1 MNRTIDISS
10 STILRTIFILLLLW
24 FVFLVRDILVLVFVA
39 VIIVSAIDP
48 IVDWLQRKRIPR
60 ALTVILVYV
69 LVFAVVGTAISFLV
83 APLTSEISNL
93 AKNFPRF
100 IENLSRYFTVARDY
114 ADSHNISQEVGN
126 FTTNLNNSLSQI
138 SSNIFSGTV
147 SVIGGIFSFIVI
159 LSMAFYMSVQER
171 GVKKFFASL
180 VPHEHSEYIKDL
192 IDRIQFKMGRWLL
205 GQIALMIIIF
215 TIDYVG
221 LLIIGVPYALILAI
235 LAGLLEIIPYVG
247 PIISTVAA
255 TLIVLLNGGWIKAV
269 LVLVLFT
276 LAQQLE
282 GNVITPLVMRK
293 AVGLNPVVVI
303 VALLIGFQL
312 DGIIGA
318 LIAIPAATAI
328 GEVIRDVV
336 GKKKTIKEAGI

>member
-1 MNRTIDISS
+1 MNRAIEISS
-10 STILRTIFILLLLW
+10 GTILRTIFILLLLW

-39 VIIVSAIDP
+39 VIIVSAMDP
-48 IVDWLQRKRIPR
+48 IVDWLQRKKIPR
-60 ALTVILVYV
+60 ALTVLLVYI
-69 LVFAVVGTAISFLV
+69 LVFAIIGTGISFLV
-83 APLTSEISNL
+83 APLSSEISNL
-93 AKNFPRF
+93 GKNFPRF
-100 IENLSRYFTVARDY
+100 IENLSGYFTIVHDY
-114 ADSHNISQEVGN
+114 AASHSITQEVGN
-126 FTTNLNNSLSQI
+126 FTTNFNNSLSQI
-138 SSNIFSGTV
+138 SSNVFSGTV
-147 SVIGGIFSFIVI
+147 SFIGGLFSFVVI
-159 LSMAFYMSVQER
+159 LSMAFYMSVQEK
-171 GVKKFFASL
+171 GVKKFFTSL

-235 LAGLLEIIPYVG
+235 LAGFLEIIPYVG
-247 PIISTVAA
+247 PIVSTVAA

-269 LVLVLFT
+269 LVLLLFT

-312 DGIIGA
+312 DGIVGA

-328 GEVIRDVV
+328 GEVV
-336 GKKKTIKEAGI
+336 GDIVKGKEATGEEI